1 MNTSESLKVLQRI
14 TGLLTSVQ
22 VTSHNL
28 CEELYGDKETEVDRV
43 TILNICTML
52 RTVGGNAFAQRTEV
66 YKLIGMLRR
75 YIPED
80 LPLKDVFVITAG
92 TSGIVVESYEDEEEA
107 MLACSTLDEER
118 RPTKH
123 YVTKTKLV
131 CS

>member
-1 MNTSESLKVLQRI
+1 MNTTESLKVLQRI

-22 VTSHNL
+22 VTSHKL
-28 CEELYGDKETEVDRV
+28 CETLYEDKETEVDRV

-52 RTVGGNAFAQRTEV
+52 RAVGGNAFAQRTEV

-75 YIPED
+75 YIPKE
-80 LPLKDVFVITAG
+80 LPFKEIYIITAG
-92 TSGIVVESYEDEEEA
+92 TSGVVVESYEDEEEA
-107 MLACSTLDEER
+107 MLACNTLDEER
-118 RPTKH
+118 QPTKH